1 MSSESICINNDLPV
15 KLGKKTISFK
25 NDEVQ
30 TNSKLKNVKISTC
43 KNNTIQSSSKINNTK
58 ISMTDR
64 SLKNINNTLQRIKNK
79 KQLLS
84 KEISVNKITE
94 VKKSKSAPL
103 KSETLPTPKKYT
115 HDYDIY
121 KESPMNYAKLPDSFY
136 NNQIKTLKE
145 QILKEKTKSIQTYN
159 EPVNIDLMRYINVLL
174 KMSPSDIDN
183 LSISSC
189 SSVQL
194 EENILPH
201 SKKNTQFYSEM
212 LDCISKCL
220 NADISD
226 INQDTTFESPKNI
239 NVINRLQELTN
250 YYLDKAHEIKNI
262 CDEPSKILNEQSI
275 EKESKNIE
283 E

>member
-1 MSSESICINNDLPV
+1 MSSESISINNDLPV
-15 KLGKKTISFK
+15 KLTKKTISFK
-25 NDEVQ
+25 NDAVQ
-30 TNSKLKNVKISTC
+30 TDSKLKNANISTC
-43 KNNTIQSSSKINNTK
+43 KNNTIQSSSKLNNTK
-58 ISMTDR
+58 KSTADR

-84 KEISVNKITE
+84 KEISINKSTE
-94 VKKSKSAPL
+94 VKKSNTAPL
-103 KSETLPTPKKYT
+103 KSENLPTHIRCT
-115 HDYDIY
+115 HDYDIC
-121 KESPMNYAKLPDSFY
+121 KKSPVNYAKLPDSFY
-136 NNQIKTLKE
+136 SSQIKTLKE
-145 QILKEKTKSIQTYN
+145 QILKEKTTTIQKYN

-239 NVINRLQELTN
+239 NVISRLQELTN

-262 CDEPSKILNEQSI
+262 CDEPSKFLNEQSI
-275 EKESKNIE
+275 EKEAKNIQE
-283 E
+283 

>member
-1 MSSESICINNDLPV
+1 MSAESIGINNNLPV
-15 KLGKKTISFK
+15 KLTKKTTSFK
-25 NDEVQ
+25 NDAVQ
-30 TNSKLKNVKISTC
+30 KNSKLKNVKISTC
-43 KNNTIQSSSKINNTK
+43 KNNTIQSNSKLNNTK
-58 ISMTDR
+58 KSTADR

-79 KQLLS
+79 KQLLT

-94 VKKSKSAPL
+94 VEKSNTVPL
-103 KSETLPTPKKYT
+103 KSETLPIHKRCT
-115 HDYDIY
+115 HDYNIY
-121 KESPMNYAKLPDSFY
+121 KKSPINYAKLPDSFY
-136 NNQIKTLKE
+136 NSQIKTLKE
-145 QILKEKTKSIQTYN
+145 QISKEKTKSIQKYN
-159 EPVNIDLMRYINVLL
+159 EPVNVDLMRYINVLL

-194 EENILPH
+194 EENILTH

-220 NADISD
+220 NSDISD

-239 NVINRLQELTN
+239 NIISKLQELTN

-262 CDEPSKILNEQSI
+262 CDEPFKILNEQSI
-275 EKESKNIE
+275 EKEAKNFQE
-283 E
+283 